1 MGLRVAVIG
10 AGAVAGPHLKGF
22 MRIPDLERIVVVDPD
37 EAALAQK
44 QADFPRIETTT
55 EYRAVLDDPTIPF
68 VDLCLPHHLHH
79 PVTLEALEAGKDV
92 FCEKPICTRV
102 DHAREMAA
110 TADRL
115 GRKLYVSLN
124 QMFTPAHRRAK
135 ELIENGAIGTPLMG
149 VWKMIGDEF
158 ARMNVREHWKGDVVK
173 AGGGALF
180 DTGMHA
186 AYVLLDLFGQPRQVS
201 AFARRLLVEH
211 DNKGDDNSVAI
222 IEFESGAVV
231 THAQTYTARSEPWNE
246 RKYVY
251 GSLGS
256 LHIDDTS
263 VDAPLVLYSNDTRAG
278 EPVPVEQLAS
288 LWEETVIRS
297 VLHHVDCFVTG
308 REPLYGTRLAIDA
321 LRLILAFYRSSETG
335 KAVAWEDVG

>member
-1 MGLRVAVIG
+1 MSLNVGVIG
-10 AGAVAGPHLKGF
+10 AGAVSGPHLKGF
-22 MRIPDLERIVVVDPD
+22 MRVPDLERIVVADPD
-37 EAALAQK
+37 AEALARK
-44 QADFPRIETTT
+44 RADFPRIKTTT
-55 EYRAVLDDPTIPF
+55 DYRSVLEDPSIPF

-79 PVTLEALEAGKDV
+79 PITLEALEAGKDV
-92 FCEKPICTRV
+92 FCEKPICTRL
-102 DHAREMAA
+102 DHAREMVA
-110 TADRL
+110 TAERL
-115 GRKLYVSLN
+115 GRRFYVSLN
-124 QMFTPAHRRAK
+124 QMFTPAHRKAK
-135 ELIENGAIGTPLMG
+135 ELIEGGCIGTPLMG
-149 VWKMIGDEF
+149 VWNMIGDEF
-158 ARMNVREHWKGDVVK
+158 ARMNQRDHWKGDIGK

-186 AYVLLDLFGQPRQVS
+186 AYVLLDFFGPARQVS

-231 THAQTYTARSEPWNE
+231 TYAQSYTARSEPWNE

-263 VDAPLVLYSNDTRAG
+263 SEAPLVLYSNETRAG
-278 EPVPVEQLAS
+278 EPVPVEQLTA

-297 VLHHVDCFVTG
+297 VLHHVDCCVTG
-308 REPLYGTRLAIDA
+308 REPLYDTTLAIDA
-321 LRLILAFYRSSETG
+321 LRLILAFYRSSETSG
-335 KAVAWEDVG
+335 AVLLDEMD